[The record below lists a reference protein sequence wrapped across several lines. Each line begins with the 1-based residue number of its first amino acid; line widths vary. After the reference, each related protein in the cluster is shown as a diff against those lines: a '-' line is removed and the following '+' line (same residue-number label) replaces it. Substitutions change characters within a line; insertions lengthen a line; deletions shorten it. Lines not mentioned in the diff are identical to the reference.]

1 MALSVFDKYRIVLL
15 ASEGCLNRDHVDL
28 LLLNPASAAGIYPTH
43 MTLIRGDQEG
53 LFKLVT
59 LNGILNRII
68 GVTFG
73 C

>member
-1 MALSVFDKYRIVLL
+1 VFLSSYILFRQYHVLV
-15 ASEGCLNRDHVDL
+15 CLLSAYSQWTIGHKLDIRHKKFMIHAVD
-28 LLLNPASAAGIYPTH
+28 
-43 MTLIRGDQEG
+43 IRGDQEG

>member
-1 MALSVFDKYRIVLL
+1 MIVDKYGNYV
-15 ASEGCLNRDHVDL
+15 
-28 LLLNPASAAGIYPTH
+28 
-43 MTLIRGDQEG
+43 RGDQKG

-59 LNGILNRII
+59 LNGILNRIT

>member
-1 MALSVFDKYRIVLL
+1 VKNFLL
-15 ASEGCLNRDHVDL
+15 RAE
-28 LLLNPASAAGIYPTH
+28 I
-43 MTLIRGDQEG
+43 IRGDQIG

-59 LNGILNRII
+59 LNCILNRIT